1 MLSARAL
8 RKTPAKKRCIRQRST
23 LPLTASVFKPSFSM
37 DTSNK
42 IRVVDQDPLRIKRI
56 DSGGVR
62 DPSDPKHYP
71 KLGGIEGAVG
81 PASSPTTLS
90 TVGSFKET
98 LMSRPAI
105 PDPQTGAGMEGSPAA
120 SLSYDASSPTELQR
134 TRTTADKTDA
144 LATGSPRI
152 AASRYVQGDELAQG
166 GVGGGGYVGSSA
178 PSQQVS

>member
-8 RKTPAKKRCIRQRST
+8 CKTPAKRKFIWQRST
-23 LPLTASVFKPSFSM
+23 WLVTAFISKPSFSM

-42 IRVVDQDPLRIKRI
+42 VCVVDQDPLRIQII

-81 PASSPTTLS
+81 PASSPRTLS
-90 TVGSFKET
+90 THGSFKET

-105 PDPQTGAGMEGSPAA
+105 SDLQTGADTEGSPAA
-120 SLSYDASSPTELQR
+120 SPSYAAPSPTELQR
-134 TRTTADKTDA
+134 TRTTADQTEA
-144 LATGSPRI
+144 LAINSPRI
-152 AASRYVQGDELAQG
+152 AASRYAQGDEPGQG
-166 GVGGGGYVGSSA
+166 GVGGAGYVGSST

>member
-1 MLSARAL
+1 
-8 RKTPAKKRCIRQRST
+8 
-23 LPLTASVFKPSFSM
+23 M

-71 KLGGIEGAVG
+71 KLGGIEGAVS
-81 PASSPTTLS
+81 PASSPRTLS
-90 TVGSFKET
+90 TYGSFKGN
-98 LMSRPAI
+98 LMSPPAI
-105 PDPQTGAGMEGSPAA
+105 PKLQTGADTEGSPAA
-120 SLSYDASSPTELQR
+120 SPSYDAPSPTELQR
-134 TRTTADKTDA
+134 TRTTADQTDA

-152 AASRYVQGDELAQG
+152 AAGRYVQGDETGQG
-166 GVGGGGYVGSSA
+166 GVGVAGYVGSSA

>member
-8 RKTPAKKRCIRQRST
+8 CKTPAKRRFIWQI
-23 LPLTASVFKPSFSM
+23 PVTAFISKPSFSM

-42 IRVVDQDPLRIKRI
+42 IRVVDQDPFKRI

-81 PASSPTTLS
+81 PASSPRTLS
-90 TVGSFKET
+90 THGSFKDS

-105 PDPQTGAGMEGSPAA
+105 PDFQTGAGMQDSPAA
-120 SLSYDASSPTELQR
+120 SPPYDASSPTELQR
-134 TRTTADKTDA
+134 TRTTADQTDA
-144 LATGSPRI
+144 LATSSPRI
-152 AASRYVQGDELAQG
+152 AASRYGQADAPGQG
-166 GVGGGGYVGSSA
+166 GVGGAEYGGSSA

>member
-8 RKTPAKKRCIRQRST
+8 CKTPAKRRFIWQRST
-23 LPLTASVFKPSFSM
+23 LPVIGFVSKPSFSM

-71 KLGGIEGAVG
+71 KLGGIEGAVS
-81 PASSPTTLS
+81 PASSPRTLS
-90 TVGSFKET
+90 TYGSFKDT
-98 LMSRPAI
+98 LMSPPAV
-105 PDPQTGAGMEGSPAA
+105 PDLLNGAGKQGSPAA
-120 SLSYDASSPTELQR
+120 SPSYAAPSSTGLQR
-134 TRTTADKTDA
+134 TRTTADETDA

-152 AASRYVQGDELAQG
+152 AASRHVQGDETGQG
-166 GVGGGGYVGSSA
+166 GVGGAGYVGSSA

>member
-1 MLSARAL
+1 
-8 RKTPAKKRCIRQRST
+8 
-23 LPLTASVFKPSFSM
+23 M

-42 IRVVDQDPLRIKRI
+42 IRVVDQDPLRIKRL
-56 DSGGVR
+56 DSGGVK

-81 PASSPTTLS
+81 PASSPRTLS

-98 LMSRPAI
+98 SMSRPAI
-105 PDPQTGAGMEGSPAA
+105 PDLQIGAGTEGSPAA
-120 SLSYDASSPTELQR
+120 SPSYDASSPTELQR
-134 TRTTADKTDA
+134 TRTTVDKPDA

-152 AASRYVQGDELAQG
+152 AASRYVHGDEPGQG

>member
-8 RKTPAKKRCIRQRST
+8 CKTPAKRRFIWQRST
-23 LPLTASVFKPSFSM
+23 LPVTAFISEPSFSM

-42 IRVVDQDPLRIKRI
+42 IRVVDQDPLRLKRI

-71 KLGGIEGAVG
+71 KLGGIEGAVS
-81 PASSPTTLS
+81 PASSPRTLS
-90 TVGSFKET
+90 THGSFKET

-105 PDPQTGAGMEGSPAA
+105 PDLQTGAGMEGSPAA
-120 SLSYDASSPTELQR
+120 SPSYDASSPTELQR
-134 TRTTADKTDA
+134 TRTTADKTDS

-152 AASRYVQGDELAQG
+152 AASRYVQGDETGQG
-166 GVGGGGYVGSSA
+166 GVSGAGYVGSSA